1 MLPPVRIARV
11 ALIAPS
17 SGLAIENSAA
27 GPGGKS
33 ADGIPAPRPRL
44 TPPRGP
50 VTIGVV
56 HFGVFVEELR
66 HGATQAGAFRD
77 IFETADRAE
86 AGGVDCV
93 WLGEIHFTPSR
104 SVISASLQVAS
115 AIAARTRRVRIGTA
129 VQVLPLNHPL
139 RIAEEVATVD
149 HISEGRFEFGIG
161 RSGVVRTYDTYGV
174 PYVESQARFREALD
188 ILRQA
193 WTGEPFS
200 HRGEFYRVDNAT
212 VAPRPYQ
219 VPHPPIRMAATS
231 DETFPAAGRLG
242 LPIFIGLRATEIS
255 DLQAQLGPYRDA
267 WREAGHPGRP
277 SVYLRIPVY
286 ASPTE
291 DGAREEPR
299 ESLTS
304 FFARQTE
311 LARQAVGRA
320 GAGPADRRQMQ
331 AERMAALSYDDIVE
345 RKGVFGTARGVI
357 DRLTDLREQL
367 GIDGVVAELNP
378 GGRIPPDLEAR
389 SLQILTRD
397 VIPALKARG

>member
-1 MLPPVRIARV
+1 VHV
-11 ALIAPS
+11 
-17 SGLAIENSAA
+17 
-27 GPGGKS
+27 
-33 ADGIPAPRPRL
+33 GI
-44 TPPRGP
+44 
-50 VTIGVV
+50 
-56 HFGVFVEELR
+56 FVEELR
-66 HGATQAGAFRD
+66 HGATQPEAFRD
-77 IFETADRAE
+77 IFETADHAE
-86 AGGVDCV
+86 AWGIDCV

-115 AIAARTRRVRIGTA
+115 AIAARTRRLRVGTA

-174 PYVESQARFREALD
+174 RYDESQARFREALD
-188 ILRQA
+188 IVRRA

-200 HRGEFYRVDNAT
+200 YEGEFYRIRDAT

-242 LPIFIGLRATEIS
+242 LPIFVGLRATEIS
-255 DLQAQLGPYRDA
+255 DLQAQLAPYREA
-267 WREAGHPGRP
+267 WREAGHPGEP

-286 ASPTE
+286 VSPTAR
-291 DGAREEPR
+291 GATEEPR

-311 LARQAVGRA
+311 LARSAVGRA

-331 AERMAALSYDDIVE
+331 AERMAALSYEDMLA
-345 RKGVFGTARGVI
+345 RKVVFGTAAAVV
-357 DRLTDLREQL
+357 DRLTGLREQL
-367 GIDGVVAELNP
+367 ELDGIVAELNP
-378 GGRIPPDLEAR
+378 GGRIPHELETR
-389 SLQILTRD
+389 SLQMLARD
-397 VIPALKARG
+397 VLPAFRS